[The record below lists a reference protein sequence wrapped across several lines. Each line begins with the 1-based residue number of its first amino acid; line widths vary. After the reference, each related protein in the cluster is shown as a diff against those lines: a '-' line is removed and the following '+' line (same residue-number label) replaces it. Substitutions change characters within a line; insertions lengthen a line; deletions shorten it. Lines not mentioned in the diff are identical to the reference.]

1 MRTGQSPWRIP
12 SPLNFEMLYSPC
24 HRAGKERKDADR
36 HNDKAGRHD
45 FDVADCVAHLS
56 AWMMALT
63 GKLPRHLA
71 ADGKYVGEVV
81 AVAPALMKEGL
92 KGRCAYPVLH
102 DTLAG
107 MDLSDALKKEL
118 NRGPAC
124 HARGVS
130 RRVPRHGRRVS
141 GALAGRDC
149 GQVSS
154 LGPPPDWQGEGFFS
168 ETPG

>member
-1 MRTGQSPWRIP
+1 M
-12 SPLNFEMLYSPC
+12 
-24 HRAGKERKDADR
+24 
-36 HNDKAGRHD
+36 
-45 FDVADCVAHLS
+45 
-56 AWMMALT
+56 
-63 GKLPRHLA
+63 
-71 ADGKYVGEVV
+71 GEVV

-107 MDLSDALKKEL
+107 MDLSGALKKEL

-130 RRVPRHGRRVS
+130 RRVPRHGRRIS
-141 GALAGRDC
+141 GLWRDGTVGR
-149 GQVSS
+149 VLF
-154 LGPPPDWQGEGFFS
+154 LGPPGWQGEGFFS